1 MKNEEIVF
9 AIVSSTLLILLLIAI
24 IFIIFI
30 LSGKRASQQQIELA
44 ETKLA
49 FEKEL
54 RQVEIEVSEQVMGQF
69 AQELH
74 DNIGQLLTAMHIQIE
89 NQKIDH
95 PSLVKDFTPLEIYLE
110 EVRQQLR
117 LLSRTLNNDY
127 LGHIGLKAAIEME
140 VERLNALK
148 RFKTYLNLPK
158 YNLNLNKEQE
168 LMIFR
173 IFQEATQNILRHA
186 RASNVWITIQNTD
199 NGQFELSIKDDGKGF
214 DVAAILASPKA
225 SGIRNII
232 KRSKLAGLDCDIQS
246 TIGQGSIYQLK
257 AIDTD
262 AK

>member
-1 MKNEEIVF
+1 MKNDEIVF
-9 AIVSSTLLILLLIAI
+9 AIISSSLLILLLIAI
-24 IFIIFI
+24 IFIVFVI
-30 LSGKRASQQQIELA
+30 SGRKTAQQQIELS

-95 PSLVKDFTPLEIYLE
+95 PALLKEFTPLEIYLD

-117 LLSRTLNNDY
+117 LLSRTLNHDY

-140 VERLNALK
+140 VERLKALK
-148 RFKTYLNLPK
+148 RFKTDLNLPNDELK
-158 YNLNLNKEQE
+158 LNKEQE

-173 IFQEATQNILRHA
+173 IFQELIQNILRHA
-186 RASNVWITIQNTD
+186 GANHVWIELQNIE
-199 NGQFELSIKDDGKGF
+199 NGEFVLSVKDDGKGF
-214 DVAAILASPKA
+214 DVDATLASPKA
-225 SGIRNII
+225 SGLRNIL
-232 KRSKLAGLDCDIQS
+232 KRSKLAGLSCEIQS
-246 TIGQGSIYQLK
+246 RVGSGTLYQLK
-257 AIDTD
+257 TIDSD
-262 AK
+262 VR

>member
-1 MKNEEIVF
+1 MIDKDILF
-9 AIVSSTLLILLLIAI
+9 AVVSATLIILLLIAAI
-24 IFIIFI
+24 ALFII
-30 LSGKRASQQQIELA
+30 LASQKSIKQQIELS

-95 PSLVKDFTPLEIYLE
+95 PALVKEFTPLEIYLD

-148 RFKTYLNLPK
+148 RFKTHLTLSETEVQLSKN
-158 YNLNLNKEQE
+158 QE
-168 LMIFR
+168 LMVFR
-173 IFQEATQNILRHA
+173 IFQELTQNILRHA
-186 RASNVWITIQNTD
+186 AANNVWITIQNTD
-199 NGQFELSIKDDGKGF
+199 NGQFELSVKDDGKGF
-214 DVAAILASPKA
+214 DVVTILESHKA
-225 SGIRNII
+225 SGLRNII
-232 KRSKLAGLDCDIQS
+232 KRSKLAGLLCDIQS
-246 TIGQGSIYQLK
+246 TAGHGSLYQLK
-257 AIDTD
+257 TTDTN